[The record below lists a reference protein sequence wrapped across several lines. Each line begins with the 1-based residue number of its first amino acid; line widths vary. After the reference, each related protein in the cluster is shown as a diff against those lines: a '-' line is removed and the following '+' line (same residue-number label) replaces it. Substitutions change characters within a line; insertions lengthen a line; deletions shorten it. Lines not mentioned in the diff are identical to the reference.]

1 MNVMWEMVSQKKYAL
16 GMKDEIVLAVDT
28 ICNKRGIN
36 YDMLKGYGTIDL
48 LDILLKQWQSS

>member
-1 MNVMWEMVSQKKYAL
+1 MNVMWEMVPQNKYAL

-36 YDMLKGYGTIDL
+36 YDMLKGYDTIDL
-48 LDILLKQWQSS
+48 LDILLKQ